1 MMSYTKE
8 IPMGTLLTKRNI
20 IIAVVV
26 AVVIAGFLYNPGKGS
41 KAPASAKPAVTA
53 PVKK

>member
-1 MMSYTKE
+1 MD
-8 IPMGTLLTKRNI
+8 TLLTKRNI

-26 AVVIAGFLYNPGKGS
+26 AVVIAGFLYSPDKGS
-41 KAPASAKPAVTA
+41 KAPAAKPAVTA